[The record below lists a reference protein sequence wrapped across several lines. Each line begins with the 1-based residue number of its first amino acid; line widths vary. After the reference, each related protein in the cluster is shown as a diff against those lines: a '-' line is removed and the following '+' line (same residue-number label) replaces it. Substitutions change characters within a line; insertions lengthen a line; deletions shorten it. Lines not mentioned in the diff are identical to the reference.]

1 MVRTADEQPTLGPV
15 GRAAL
20 QTLSQ
25 RISDGVYPPGSK
37 LPGERDLAES
47 LRVSRM
53 VLRDALAALAANGV
67 LQSTPWRGWFVQ
79 GPKLSERV
87 ELQSFTERARA
98 NGMVPTARV
107 IHHQARPL
115 TPAEA
120 ASLGLPAGAPAIE
133 TLRVRALDGRDVCLD
148 RSLVPLDRAPG
159 FESVSL
165 QDTSLYDS
173 LERVCGVRV
182 VRSDYTIRAA
192 AADATIAGQ
201 LAVEPGEPVL
211 IAEEIIFDESDL
223 AVDLGEA
230 VFRSDAYEFNATLFR
245 PAHL

>member
-1 MVRTADEQPTLGPV
+1 MVGGPPAQPTLGPV

-20 QTLSQ
+20 QTLTQ
-25 RISDGVYPPGSK
+25 RIADGVYPPGSK

-53 VLRDALAALAANGV
+53 VLRDALAALAADGV
-67 LQSTPWRGWFVQ
+67 LESSPWRGWFVQ
-79 GPKLSERV
+79 GAKLSERV

-107 IHHQARPL
+107 LGRRTRPL
-115 TPAEA
+115 TRAES
-120 ASLGLPAGAPAIE
+120 ASLGLPAGASAIE
-133 TLRVRALDGRDVCLD
+133 TFRVRALDSRDVCLD

-165 QDTSLYDS
+165 EDASLYDS
-173 LERVCGVRV
+173 LEETCGVRV

-192 AADATIAGQ
+192 SADR
-201 LAVEPGEPVL
+201 AVAEKIGVLPGDPVL
-211 IAEEIIFDESDL
+211 IAEEVVYDESDL
-223 AVDLGEA
+223 AVNLGETI
-230 VFRSDAYEFNATLFR
+230 FRSDAYEFNATLFR
-245 PAHL
+245 PATL